1 MMLVPQGPILPTEV
15 RMIAINVYRKY
26 VSVHK
31 EKDEPRTSVVF
42 KIQISHEM
50 VINRKQRTIKKLAW
64 HTKQLNQFH
73 FF

>member
-15 RMIAINVYRKY
+15 RMIAINVYSKY

-31 EKDEPRTSVVF
+31 EKDEPQTSVVF

-50 VINRKQRTIKKLAW
+50 VIK
-64 HTKQLNQFH
+64 
-73 FF
+73 

>member
-31 EKDEPRTSVVF
+31 EKDEPWTSVVF

-50 VINRKQRTIKKLAW
+50 VIK
-64 HTKQLNQFH
+64 
-73 FF
+73 

>member
-50 VINRKQRTIKKLAW
+50 VIK
-64 HTKQLNQFH
+64 
-73 FF
+73 